1 MPTVDELLNVEPF
14 AETGDAHE
22 QEIYCVIHPDSRTI
36 EVPEEYQLLG
46 VVGDKKVE
54 RLWFQCSKVVGDNKD
69 ISDGYVL
76 FINYRNANGDPDAY
90 RIKDMEIEGENITF
104 SWELE
109 EKVTAYQGTVDFSF
123 RAIRPETD
131 SENKWNTTINN
142 DCNVLVGLQANEQ
155 ITKSEP
161 DALAQIWAAID
172 ELKAGGTVD
181 PEQIKQAVNGYLEE
195 NPVQPTPIDS
205 SLTKEGEA
213 ADAKKTGDELN
224 KRLIAPADNGTEG
237 QVLSKDADGNN
248 IWKDYELKDKSVTMN
263 KTDFLSA
270 KEAFNFIEQYRD
282 TFNSWNYNT
291 FPLLDTMPKDNV
303 EFWVVTTENVQNDTG
318 VQCVIY
324 YESYGNVNTTPVE
337 KTQIT
342 VDDTTYY
349 IRHWKFSYNHN
360 VCVRWG
366 FGNNVRLDTS
376 QIVYWT
382 DTPVDEEFLRNN
394 GKTYSSNADFKKIVS
409 DITNEQMEG
418 IKKEVLDSA
427 NDEIAG
433 MAIKINPIYGKHI
446 WMIGDSNTQYNLSGI
461 QSLFEDEYG
470 CTFTSYAT
478 AGYPWGTENGEN
490 TTDNSAVGQINRI
503 CSQAE
508 NLESEAFSEDSHIF
522 LFMMGTNATSGGNG
536 SESTADDVS
545 TCYGAMNYCFRKISR
560 YARVGNAVGVI
571 IPLEINTTD
580 KENQIALCKKYA
592 IPYIDLMTEAR
603 IYQDNGV
610 NYITDGGNHMAG
622 NGMLHWKRIVGKW
635 VAYRI

>member
-1 MPTVDELLNVEPF
+1 MAEEMKLITDITLELTGETKRYEVVAKQGDKATRFVRITLKNNGQDFEIPAGMKVIANIQKPDRKRCYNKCSYSGNKVTMELTNQALAVAGTAECDIEIREANDAQVLSSQAFTIEIEKSVRDEKMIESSNEFTELEQKFQDQLKEIEDIKKNVDEAVENYLN
-14 AETGDAHE
+14 
-22 QEIYCVIHPDSRTI
+22 
-36 EVPEEYQLLG
+36 
-46 VVGDKKVE
+46 
-54 RLWFQCSKVVGDNKD
+54 
-69 ISDGYVL
+69 
-76 FINYRNANGDPDAY
+76 
-90 RIKDMEIEGENITF
+90 
-104 SWELE
+104 
-109 EKVTAYQGTVDFSF
+109 
-123 RAIRPETD
+123 
-131 SENKWNTTINN
+131 
-142 DCNVLVGLQANEQ
+142 
-155 ITKSEP
+155 
-161 DALAQIWAAID
+161 
-172 ELKAGGTVD
+172 
-181 PEQIKQAVNGYLEE
+181 E

-248 IWKDYELKDKSVTMN
+248 IWKTDELKDKSVTMN

-303 EFWVVTTENVQNDTG
+303 EFWVVTTENKQNGSG

-324 YESYGNVNTTPVE
+324 FEDYRNVNTVPVE

-349 IRHWKFSYNHN
+349 IRHWKFSYNHD
-360 VCVRWG
+360 VCKRWG
-366 FGNNVRLDTS
+366 FGNNVKLDTS

-461 QSLFEDEYG
+461 QSLFKDEYG

-522 LFMMGTNATSGGNG
+522 LFMMGTNATSGGSG
-536 SESTADDVS
+536 SEATAEDVS

-603 IYQDNGV
+603 IYQDNGA

-622 NGMLHWKRIVGKW
+622 NGMMHWKRIVGKW